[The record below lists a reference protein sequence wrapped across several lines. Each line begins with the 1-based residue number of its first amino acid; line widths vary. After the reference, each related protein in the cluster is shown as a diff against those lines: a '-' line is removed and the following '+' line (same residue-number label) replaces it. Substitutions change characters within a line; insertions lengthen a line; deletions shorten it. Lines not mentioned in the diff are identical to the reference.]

1 MNGRDLIAVLEYAKT
16 FGKEK
21 ETRKTKKVMKDP
33 DFFVQLMEHQQN
45 MDKFQKW
52 LKDQEKLNKKEDKK
66 PDPGMSV
73 IHVAMFTILLSAMS
87 GPFYFWMF
95 GRMAGKW

>member
-1 MNGRDLIAVLEYAKT
+1 MSAAKDLITLLEYTKAFKT
-16 FGKEK
+16 KEK
-21 ETRKTKKVMKDP
+21 KVEEKKETDIVSII
-33 DFFVQLMEHQQN
+33 QN
-45 MDKFQKW
+45 ERRRAKALDELFKEI
-52 LKDQEKLNKKEDKK
+52 EKLNKKEDKK
-66 PDPGMSV
+66 PDPGMSA

>member
-1 MNGRDLIAVLEYAKT
+1 MNGKDLVAVMEYMKT
-16 FGKEK
+16 FSKDKPPREA
-21 ETRKTKKVMKDP
+21 KKDK
-33 DFFVQLMEHQQN
+33 DFFTQLIEHQQ
-45 MDKFQKW
+45 KVEQFSKW
-52 LKDQEKLNKKEDKK
+52 LKDQEKLNKKEEKK
-66 PDPGMSV
+66 KEGDGMSI